1 MKMSQA
7 ADGATPTVPPSP
19 TAQATEERPATI
31 APEAEVVSGAAMTL
45 GARLAPLAVMAP
57 LATVCLWAGNTIV
70 TRSAAGVVEPA
81 SMAFY
86 RWLLAFAVL
95 TPFLLPAV
103 WRRRETVRDNWTKLA
118 ALGVLGM
125 ALYQGLAYEAAKT
138 TTAINMGVIVS
149 TMPLMAVL
157 LAGLLAGEAPTARRI
172 AGVGVSAAGLMVL
185 VTSGDPSRL
194 LEAGIG
200 YGDGLML
207 VAVFSNALYG
217 VLIKR
222 WTTPLTSWQQL
233 YVQIGFGTLFILPF
247 WIASPVSP
255 PTWANLPLILYAAIA
270 ASLLAPVFWIVGIR
284 RLGAARATLFL
295 NLLPVIVAG
304 LAWGLLGEEIRA
316 FHLVG
321 GAVALVGVA
330 IVL

>member
-1 MKMSQA
+1 MSRADADPSAPVETSPVSA
-7 ADGATPTVPPSP
+7 ADPSS
-19 TAQATEERPATI
+19 
-31 APEAEVVSGAAMTL
+31 APGGAAS
-45 GARLAPLAVMAP
+45 GRARLASLAVAAP
-57 LATVCLWAGNTIV
+57 LVTVCLWAGNTIV

-103 WRRRETVRDNWTKLA
+103 WRRRETVRGNWTKLA
-118 ALGVLGM
+118 VLGVLGM

-138 TTAINMGVIVS
+138 TTAINMGVIVAL
-149 TMPLMAVL
+149 MPLMAVL
-157 LAGLLAGEAPTARRI
+157 LAGLFAGEPPTARRI
-172 AGVGVSAAGLMVL
+172 AGVGVSAAGLVVL
-185 VTSGDPSRL
+185 VTGGEPSRL
-194 LEAGIG
+194 VEAGIAF
-200 YGDGLML
+200 GDGLML
-207 VAVFSNALYG
+207 IAVFSNALYG

-247 WIASPVSP
+247 WIVSPVSP
-255 PTWANLPLILYAAIA
+255 PTAANLPLILYAAIA

-295 NLLPVIVAG
+295 NLLPPIVAG

-321 GAVALVGVA
+321 GVVALIGVA
-330 IVL
+330 IAL

>member
-1 MKMSQA
+1 MTMSGADAAPSAPVETSPVSA
-7 ADGATPTVPPSP
+7 ADPSSATGGAG
-19 TAQATEERPATI
+19 
-31 APEAEVVSGAAMTL
+31 SGR
-45 GARLAPLAVMAP
+45 ARLASLAVVAP
-57 LATVCLWAGNTIV
+57 LVTVCLWAGNTIV

-118 ALGVLGM
+118 VLGVLGM

-138 TTAINMGVIVS
+138 TTAINMGVIVAL
-149 TMPLMAVL
+149 MPLMAVL
-157 LAGLLAGEAPTARRI
+157 LAGLFAGEPPTARRI
-172 AGVGVSAAGLMVL
+172 AGVGVSAAGLVVL
-185 VTSGDPSRL
+185 VTGGEPSRL
-194 LEAGIG
+194 VEAGIAF
-200 YGDGLML
+200 GDGLML
-207 VAVFSNALYG
+207 IAVFSNALYG

-233 YVQIGFGTLFILPF
+233 YVQIGFWTLFILPF

-255 PTWANLPLILYAAIA
+255 PTVANLPLILYAAIA

-284 RLGAARATLFL
+284 RLGASRATLFL
-295 NLLPVIVAG
+295 NLLPPIVAG
-304 LAWGLLGEEIRA
+304 LAWGLLGEEIRS

-321 GAVALVGVA
+321 GAVALIGVA
-330 IVL
+330 IAL